1 MKRKVLAMLV
11 PALLIAG
18 TAHAAEVYNKDGNK
32 LDLYGKVDGLHYFS
46 DDTGSDGDMSYARL
60 GFKGE
65 TQIMD
70 QLTGYGQWEYNIQAN
85 TTESDHGNSWTR
97 LGFAGLGFG
106 QNGTFDYGRNYGVV
120 YDVEAWT
127 DMLPEFGG
135 DTYTQTDVYM
145 LGRTNGVATYRNKGF
160 FGQVD
165 GLNFALQYQGNNE
178 NGGLAGQEGTG
189 NGNKA
194 RSMAK
199 ENGDGFGMSTSYDFD
214 FGLSL
219 GAAYSNSDR
228 TDNQV
233 TSGYGDRS
241 HANNYAG
248 GETAE
253 AWTIGA
259 KYDANNVYLAAM
271 YAETRNMTSY
281 GSSDSQSADGRLG
294 GGGIANKTQNFE
306 VVAQYQF
313 DFGLRP
319 SIAYLVSKGKDLG
332 GQSLNDQGQYHYI
345 DKDLVEYVEVGMT
358 YYFNKNMSTYV
369 DYKINLLDNDDHF
382 YADNGIATDDIV
394 AVGLVYQF

>member
-1 MKRKVLAMLV
+1 MKRKVLALLL
-11 PALLIAG
+11 PALLAAG
-18 TAHAAEVYNKDGNK
+18 AANAAEIYNKNGNK
-32 LDLYGKVDGLHYFS
+32 LDLYGKVDGLRYFS
-46 DDTGSDGDMSYARL
+46 DDAGSDGDQTYARL

-65 TQIMD
+65 TQINDM
-70 QLTGYGQWEYNIQAN
+70 LTGYGQWEYNIQAN
-85 TTESDHGNSWTR
+85 GTEGDKGDSWTR
-97 LGFAGLGFG
+97 LAFAGLGFAE
-106 QNGTFDYGRNYGVV
+106 NGTFDYGRNYGVV

-178 NGGLAGQEGTG
+178 GSSVGQEGSG
-189 NGNKA
+189 NSENRKL
-194 RSMAK
+194 AK

-219 GAAYSNSDR
+219 GAAYSSSDR
-228 TDNQV
+228 TNDQV
-233 TSGYGDRS
+233 ARGYNDGINSR
-241 HANNYAG
+241 NNYAG
-248 GETAE
+248 GDKAD

-259 KYDANNVYLAAM
+259 KYDANDIYLAAM
-271 YAETRNMTSY
+271 YAETRNMTYY
-281 GSSDSQSADGRLG
+281 GG
-294 GGGIANKTQNFE
+294 GNGESNGGIANKTQNFE

-313 DFGLRP
+313 DYGLRP
-319 SIAYLVSKGKDLG
+319 SIAYLQSKGSDLG
-332 GQSLNDQGQYHYI
+332 GQEVSHGNWRYV
-345 DKDLVEYVEVGMT
+345 DKDLVKYVDVGMT

-369 DYKINLLDNDDHF
+369 DYKINLLDEDDSF
-382 YADNGIATDDIV
+382 YESNGIATDDIV

>member
-1 MKRKVLAMLV
+1 MKRKVLALLL
-11 PALLIAG
+11 PALLAAG
-18 TAHAAEVYNKDGNK
+18 AANAAEIYNKNGNK
-32 LDLYGKVDGLHYFS
+32 LDLYGKVDGLRYFS
-46 DDTGSDGDMSYARL
+46 DNPGDDGDQTYARL

-65 TQIMD
+65 TQINDM
-70 QLTGYGQWEYNIQAN
+70 LTGYGQWEYNIKAN
-85 TTESDHGNSWTR
+85 TAEGDGANAATR
-97 LGFAGLGFG
+97 LAFAGLGFG

-145 LGRTNGVATYRNKGF
+145 TGRTNGVATYRNNGF

-178 NGGLAGQEGTG
+178 DGGSGEGTG
-189 NGNKA
+189 NGKG
-194 RSMAK
+194 RDLTR

-219 GAAYSNSDR
+219 GAAYSSSDR
-228 TDNQV
+228 SNNQV
-233 TSGYGDRS
+233 AEGRNDRS
-241 HANNYAG
+241 YTSKYAG
-248 GETAE
+248 GETAD
-253 AWTIGA
+253 AWTVGA

-271 YAETRNMTSY
+271 YAETRNMTAY
-281 GSSDSQSADGRLG
+281 GDDK
-294 GGGIANKTQNFE
+294 GGIANKTQNFE

-319 SIAYLVSKGKDLG
+319 SVAFLQSKGVDLG
-332 GQSLNDQGQYHYI
+332 GWDHHSNGTPRYT
-345 DKDLVEYVEVGMT
+345 DKDLVKYVEVGMT

-369 DYKINLLDNDDHF
+369 DYKINLLDE
-382 YADNGIATDDIV
+382 DDIV

>member
-18 TAHAAEVYNKDGNK
+18 AANAAEVYNKDGNK
-32 LDLYGKVDGLHYFS
+32 LDLYGKVDGLRYFS
-46 DDTGSDGDMSYARL
+46 DDAGSDGDMSYARL

-65 TQIMD
+65 TQIAE

-85 TTESDHGNSWTR
+85 GTEGDKGDSWTR

-145 LGRTNGVATYRNKGF
+145 LGRTNGVATYRNNGF
-160 FGQVD
+160 FGLVD

-178 NGGLAGQEGTG
+178 GTGFGQEGSG
-189 NGNKA
+189 NSAGRKL
-194 RSMAK
+194 AK

-219 GAAYSNSDR
+219 GAAYANSDR
-228 TDNQV
+228 TDAQV
-233 TSGYGDRS
+233 ARGYGDGMNQR
-241 HANNYAG
+241 NNYAG
-248 GETAE
+248 GDKAE
-253 AWTIGA
+253 AWTVGA
-259 KYDANNVYLAAM
+259 KYDAYNVYLAAM
-271 YAETRNMTSY
+271 YAETRNMTYY
-281 GSSDSQSADGRLG
+281 GNGDSELN
-294 GGGIANKTQNFE
+294 GGIANKTQNFE

-319 SIAYLVSKGKDLG
+319 SIAYLQSKGKDLG
-332 GQSLNDQGQYHYI
+332 GQEVRHGNWRYT
-345 DKDLVEYVEVGMT
+345 DKDLVKYVDVGMT

-369 DYKINLLDNDDHF
+369 DYKINLLDEDDSF

-394 AVGLVYQF
+394 AVGLVSQF

>member
-1 MKRKVLAMLV
+1 MKRKVLALLL
-11 PALLIAG
+11 PALLAAG
-18 TAHAAEVYNKDGNK
+18 AANAAEIYNKNGNK
-32 LDLYGKVDGLHYFS
+32 LDLYGKVDGLRYFS
-46 DDTGSDGDMSYARL
+46 DDAGSDGDMTYARL

-65 TQIMD
+65 TQINDM
-70 QLTGYGQWEYNIQAN
+70 LTGYGQWEYNIQAN
-85 TTESDHGNSWTR
+85 GTEGDKGDSWTR
-97 LGFAGLGFG
+97 LAFAGLGFG

-178 NGGLAGQEGTG
+178 NGDSRWSGQEGSG
-189 NGNKA
+189 NSEGRKL
-194 RSMAK
+194 AK

-219 GAAYSNSDR
+219 GAAYSASDR
-228 TDNQV
+228 TDSQV
-233 TSGYGDRS
+233 ARGYQDGMNKR
-241 HANNYAG
+241 NNYAG

-253 AWTIGA
+253 AWTVGA

-271 YAETRNMTSY
+271 YAETRNMTYY
-281 GSSDSQSADGRLG
+281 GG
-294 GGGIANKTQNFE
+294 GNGENNGGIANQTQNFE

-319 SIAYLVSKGKDLG
+319 PIAYLQSKGKDLG
-332 GQSLNDQGQYHYI
+332 GQEVSHGNWRYV
-345 DKDLVEYVEVGMT
+345 DKDLVKYVEVGMT

-369 DYKINLLDNDDHF
+369 DYKINLLDEDDSF
-382 YADNGIATDDIV
+382 YESNGIATDDIV

>member
-1 MKRKVLAMLV
+1 MKRKVLALLL
-11 PALLIAG
+11 PALLAAG
-18 TAHAAEVYNKDGNK
+18 AANAAEIYNKNGNK
-32 LDLYGKVDGLHYFS
+32 LDLYGKVDGLRYFS
-46 DDTGSDGDMSYARL
+46 DDAGSDGDMTYARL

-65 TQIMD
+65 TQINDM
-70 QLTGYGQWEYNIQAN
+70 LTGYGQWEYNIQAN
-85 TTESDHGNSWTR
+85 GTEGDKGDSWTR
-97 LGFAGLGFG
+97 LAFAGLGFG

-178 NGGLAGQEGTG
+178 GEGTWSGQEGSG
-189 NGNKA
+189 NSEGRKL
-194 RSMAK
+194 AK

-219 GAAYSNSDR
+219 GAAYSASDR
-228 TDNQV
+228 TDSQV
-233 TSGYGDRS
+233 ARGYQDGMNKR
-241 HANNYAG
+241 NNYAG

-253 AWTIGA
+253 AWTVGA

-271 YAETRNMTSY
+271 YAETRNMTYY
-281 GSSDSQSADGRLG
+281 GG
-294 GGGIANKTQNFE
+294 GNGENNGGIANKTQNFE
-306 VVAQYQF
+306 IVAQYQF

-319 SIAYLVSKGKDLG
+319 SIAYLQSKGKDLG
-332 GQSLNDQGQYHYI
+332 GQEVSHGNWRYV
-345 DKDLVEYVEVGMT
+345 DKDLVKYVDVGMT

-369 DYKINLLDNDDHF
+369 DYKINLLDEDDSF
-382 YADNGIATDDIV
+382 YESNGIATDDIV

>member
-1 MKRKVLAMLV
+1 MKRKVLALLL
-11 PALLIAG
+11 PALLAAG
-18 TAHAAEVYNKDGNK
+18 AANAAEIYNKNGNK
-32 LDLYGKVDGLHYFS
+32 LDLYGKVDGLRYFS
-46 DDTGSDGDMSYARL
+46 DNPGDDGDQTYARL

-65 TQIMD
+65 TQINDM
-70 QLTGYGQWEYNIQAN
+70 LTGYGQWEYNIQAN
-85 TTESDHGNSWTR
+85 GTEGDKGDSWTR
-97 LGFAGLGFG
+97 LAFAGLGFG

-178 NGGLAGQEGTG
+178 GSSVGQEGSG
-189 NGNKA
+189 NSENRKL
-194 RSMAK
+194 AK

-219 GAAYSNSDR
+219 GAAYSSSDR
-228 TDNQV
+228 TNEQV
-233 TSGYGDRS
+233 STGRGDRS
-241 HANNYAG
+241 YANKYAG
-248 GETAE
+248 GDTAD

-271 YAETRNMTSY
+271 YAETRNMTAY
-281 GSSDSQSADGRLG
+281 GDDK
-294 GGGIANKTQNFE
+294 GGIANKTQNFE

-319 SIAYLVSKGKDLG
+319 SVAFLQSKGVDLG
-332 GQSLNDQGQYHYI
+332 GWDHHSNGTPRYT
-345 DKDLVEYVEVGMT
+345 DKDLVKYVDVGMT

-369 DYKINLLDNDDHF
+369 DYKINLLDEDDSF
-382 YADNGIATDDIV
+382 YESNGIATDDIV

>member
-18 TAHAAEVYNKDGNK
+18 AANAAEVYNKDGNK
-32 LDLYGKVDGLHYFS
+32 LDLYGKVDGLRYFS
-46 DDTGSDGDMSYARL
+46 DDAGSDGDMSYARL

-65 TQIMD
+65 TQIAE

-85 TTESDHGNSWTR
+85 GTEGDKGDAWTR

-145 LGRTNGVATYRNKGF
+145 LGRTNGVATYRNNGF
-160 FGQVD
+160 FGLVD

-178 NGGLAGQEGTG
+178 GSNAGFGQEGSG
-189 NGNKA
+189 NSTN
-194 RSMAK
+194 RNLAK

-219 GAAYSNSDR
+219 GAAYANSDR
-228 TDNQV
+228 TNAQV
-233 TSGYGDRS
+233 GSGLGDS
-241 HANNYAG
+241 AHGNTMAG

-253 AWTIGA
+253 AWTVGA
-259 KYDANNVYLAAM
+259 KYDAYNVYLAAM
-271 YAETRNMTSY
+271 YAETRNMTYY
-281 GSSDSQSADGRLG
+281 GTSDSRI

-319 SIAYLVSKGKDLG
+319 SIAYLQSKGKDLG
-332 GQSLNDQGQYHYI
+332 GQDTDSRGNWRYT
-345 DKDLVEYVEVGMT
+345 DKDLVKYVDVGMT

-369 DYKINLLDNDDHF
+369 DYKINLLDEDDSF

>member
-11 PALLIAG
+11 PALLVAG
-18 TAHAAEVYNKDGNK
+18 AANAAEVYNKDGNK
-32 LDLYGKVDGLHYFS
+32 LDLYGKVAGLHYFS
-46 DDTGSDGDMSYARL
+46 DDAGSDGDMSYARI

-65 TQIMD
+65 TQIAD
-70 QLTGYGQWEYNIQAN
+70 QFTGYGQWEYNLQAN
-85 TTESDHGNSWTR
+85 GTEGDGDNSATR
-97 LGFAGLGFG
+97 LAFAGLGFG

-120 YDVEAWT
+120 YDIEAWT

-135 DTYTQTDVYM
+135 DTYAGADNFM
-145 LGRTNGVATYRNKGF
+145 NGRTNGVATYRNNGF

-178 NGGLAGQEGTG
+178 GSGDGFLFGQEGSG
-189 NGNKA
+189 SGDGRKL
-194 RSMAK
+194 SK
-199 ENGDGFGMSTSYDFD
+199 ENGDGYGMSTSYNFD
-214 FGLSL
+214 FGLSF

-228 TDNQV
+228 TDEQTKPDFHN
-233 TSGYGDRS
+233 TRAGDR
-241 HANNYAG
+241 NDITAG

-253 AWTIGA
+253 AWTVGA

-271 YAETRNMTSY
+271 YAETRNMTGY
-281 GSSDSQSADGRLG
+281 GDANT
-294 GGGIANKTQNFE
+294 IANKTQNFE

-319 SIAYLVSKGKDLG
+319 SIAYLQSKGKDLG
-332 GQSLNDQGQYHYI
+332 GWAHDGNGDPRYTN
-345 DKDLVEYVEVGMT
+345 KDLVKYVEVGAT

-369 DYKINLLDNDDHF
+369 DYKINLLDNDDDF
-382 YADNGIATDDIV
+382 YEANGIATDDIV

>member
-1 MKRKVLAMLV
+1 MKRKVLALLV
-11 PALLIAG
+11 PALLAAG
-18 TAHAAEVYNKDGNK
+18 AANAAEVYNKDGNK

-46 DDTGSDGDMSYARL
+46 DDTGNDGDMSYIRL

-65 TQIMD
+65 TQIAD
-70 QLTGYGQWEYNIQAN
+70 QFTGYGQWEYNVQAN

-189 NGNKA
+189 NGNDA
-194 RSMAK
+194 RSKAK

-219 GAAYSNSDR
+219 GAAYSASDR
-228 TDNQV
+228 TDDQV
-233 TSGYGDRS
+233 TSGNGDRF
-241 HANNYAG
+241 HANSYAG

-253 AWTIGA
+253 AWTVGA

-271 YAETRNMTSY
+271 YAETRNMNSY
-281 GSSDSQSADGRLG
+281 GSGKDDNGIAK
-294 GGGIANKTQNFE
+294 GGIANKTKNFE
-306 VVAQYQF
+306 AVAQYQF

-319 SIAYLVSKGKDLG
+319 SLAYLQSKGSDLG
-332 GQSLNDQGQYHYI
+332 GWAHDSNGNARYT
-345 DKDLVEYVEVGMT
+345 DKDLVKYVDIGAT

-369 DYKINLLDNDDHF
+369 DYKINLLDNDDQF

>member
-1 MKRKVLAMLV
+1 MKRKVLALLL
-11 PALLIAG
+11 PALLAAG
-18 TAHAAEVYNKDGNK
+18 AANAAEIYNKNGNK
-32 LDLYGKVDGLHYFS
+32 LDLYGKVDGLRYFS
-46 DDTGSDGDMSYARL
+46 DDAGSDGDMTYARL

-65 TQIMD
+65 TQINDM
-70 QLTGYGQWEYNIQAN
+70 LTGYGQWEYNIQAN
-85 TTESDHGNSWTR
+85 GTEGDKGDSWTR
-97 LGFAGLGFG
+97 LAFAGLGFG

-178 NGGLAGQEGTG
+178 GSSVGQEGSG
-189 NGNKA
+189 NSENRKL
-194 RSMAK
+194 AK

-219 GAAYSNSDR
+219 GAAYSSSDR
-228 TDNQV
+228 TDDQV
-233 TSGYGDRS
+233 ARGYQDGMNKR
-241 HANNYAG
+241 NNYAG

-253 AWTIGA
+253 AWTVGA

-271 YAETRNMTSY
+271 YAETRNMTYY
-281 GSSDSQSADGRLG
+281 GG
-294 GGGIANKTQNFE
+294 GNGEGNGGIANQTQNFE

-319 SIAYLVSKGKDLG
+319 SIAYLQSKGKDLG
-332 GQSLNDQGQYHYI
+332 GQEVSHGNWRYV
-345 DKDLVEYVEVGMT
+345 DKDLVKYVEVGMT
-358 YYFNKNMSTYV
+358 YYFNKNISTYV
-369 DYKINLLDNDDHF
+369 DYKINLLDEDDSF
-382 YADNGIATDDIV
+382 YESNGIATDDIV

>member
-345 DKDLVEYVEVGMT
+345 NKNLVEYVEVGMT

>member
-1 MKRKVLAMLV
+1 MKRKVLALLL
-11 PALLIAG
+11 PALLAAG
-18 TAHAAEVYNKDGNK
+18 AANAAEIYNKNGNK
-32 LDLYGKVDGLHYFS
+32 LDLYGKVDGLRYFS
-46 DDTGSDGDMSYARL
+46 DDAGSDGDMTYVRL

-65 TQIMD
+65 TQINDM
-70 QLTGYGQWEYNIQAN
+70 LTGYGQWEYNIQAN
-85 TTESDHGNSWTR
+85 GTEGDKGDSWTR
-97 LGFAGLGFG
+97 LAFAGLGFG

-178 NGGLAGQEGTG
+178 GGSVGQEGSG
-189 NGNKA
+189 NSENRKL
-194 RSMAK
+194 AK

-219 GAAYSNSDR
+219 GAAYSSSDR
-228 TDNQV
+228 TNNQV
-233 TSGYGDRS
+233 AEGRNDRS
-241 HANNYAG
+241 YTSKYAG
-248 GETAE
+248 GETAD

-271 YAETRNMTSY
+271 YAETRNMTAY
-281 GSSDSQSADGRLG
+281 GDDK
-294 GGGIANKTQNFE
+294 GGIANKTQNFE

-319 SIAYLVSKGKDLG
+319 SVAFLQSKGVDLG
-332 GQSLNDQGQYHYI
+332 GWDHHSNGTPRYT
-345 DKDLVEYVEVGMT
+345 DKDLVKYVDVGMT

-369 DYKINLLDNDDHF
+369 DYKINLLDEDDSF
-382 YADNGIATDDIV
+382 YESNGIATDDIV